1 MTIQKQFI
9 DETAKPAAQI
19 DIELCALLFAA
30 QIRPELMVDDW
41 TRVLDDQV
49 NAFLA
54 EYEVADGDPLA
65 NSELL
70 IEVVGN
76 ALGYRGDSLEY
87 FSADNSL
94 FDRVIENRLGIPISL
109 AAIYMSVG
117 QRLGIKVHGVG
128 YPGHFLVRIV
138 EQDGTASLVDP
149 FSHKLLSAEDIRKMK
164 SVAKEQ
170 FGGFDEAWLSNA
182 HPHDMLV
189 RMLENL
195 KRVFFGE
202 GNLTAAQHCVEYQ
215 LILKPEKTDL
225 LAQLQAMIDHAA
237 THRPDVEGSGTVH

>member
-30 QIRPELMVDDW
+30 QIRPELKVDDW

-76 ALGYRGDSLEY
+76 ALGYLVWLVGNALGYLMNDALGY
-87 FSADNSL
+87 LDALLCVWFSCC
-94 FDRVIENRLGIPISL
+94 L
-109 AAIYMSVG
+109 A
-117 QRLGIKVHGVG
+117 
-128 YPGHFLVRIV
+128 P
-138 EQDGTASLVDP
+138 
-149 FSHKLLSAEDIRKMK
+149 
-164 SVAKEQ
+164 
-170 FGGFDEAWLSNA
+170 LSN
-182 HPHDMLV
+182 
-189 RMLENL
+189 
-195 KRVFFGE
+195 
-202 GNLTAAQHCVEYQ
+202 
-215 LILKPEKTDL
+215 EKAPAYWL
-225 LAQLQAMIDHAA
+225 GLGMKCRLFA
-237 THRPDVEGSGTVH
+237 